1 MNRNKKQRRN
11 EGDLNE
17 KGGILKLKRR
27 IVGEM
32 KQKRSRKRKT
42 EKEVDKGS
50 HENLHRFFPSSPSS
64 ITIFCERCLG
74 KCRDVKEEEYLFATM
89 SVEPPVAIT
98 VGGIALIG
106 VYCPGHTY

>member
-1 MNRNKKQRRN
+1 
-11 EGDLNE
+11 
-17 KGGILKLKRR
+17 
-27 IVGEM
+27 M
-32 KQKRSRKRKT
+32 KQKGRRARIINCH

-64 ITIFCERCLG
+64 ITFCERCLG
-74 KCRDVKEEEYLFATM
+74 KCRDMKKEEYLLGGGRGEGKGRGTFATM

-106 VYCPGHTY
+106 VYWPGHTY